1 MLFAVVDVET
11 TGGNAKTGK
20 ITEIAIVITDGESI
34 IDEFE
39 SLVDPD
45 QFIPSFITNLTG
57 ITNQMV
63 EDAPDFSQIAEK
75 VSELL
80 SDKIFVAHNVNF
92 DYSFIKKQ
100 LEESGFPITSKKM
113 CTVRY
118 SRKMV
123 PGNPSYSLGNICAYF
138 GIKNLDAHRAM
149 SDTKA
154 TVQLLHALLRLDYNE
169 FYKTY
174 LTNGKEVNLP
184 SGLSLETFN
193 NLPQKPG
200 IYYMK
205 DALGKII
212 YIGKAKKIKA
222 RVAQHFS
229 GKITEKEAAF
239 HKLVQDVEF
248 ELLGSELLALLFEDS
263 EIRKHWPLYNK
274 AQKST
279 PTRFHIGYYTDQNEK
294 WRIGIMKGKYSGKK
308 LLTTYSLMS
317 AREHLIALVKE
328 HNLSSEL
335 CQVEI
340 PNRPYITV
348 EDHHNNLENLI
359 KNHIPSPTDFVIW
372 EKGRNYSEDSYILIK
387 QNQFHGFGFIPYG
400 QKTTNYTEL
409 KKNMVFTNAS
419 GVTEKYIM
427 NYITNESNLSVSI
440 IKFEDEGLLF

>member
-1 MLFAVVDVET
+1 MLFAVVDIET

-34 IDEFE
+34 IEEYE

-45 QFIPSFITNLTG
+45 QFIPPFITNLTG

-63 EDAPDFSQIAEK
+63 EDAPDFGQIAEK
-75 VSELL
+75 VSQLL

-100 LEESGFPITSKKM
+100 LEESGYPISKKKM

-123 PGNPSYSLGNICAYF
+123 PGNPSYSLGNICSYF

-154 TVQLLHALLRLDYNE
+154 TVQLLHELLRLDYND
-169 FYKTY
+169 FYKSY
-174 LTNGKEVNLP
+174 LKDGKEVNLP
-184 SGLSLETFN
+184 SGLSLKSFN
-193 NLPQKPG
+193 RLPEKPG
-200 IYYMK
+200 VYYMK
-205 DALGKII
+205 DDVGKII
-212 YIGKAKKIKA
+212 YIGKAKKIKS
-222 RVAQHFS
+222 RVGQHFS
-229 GKITEKEAAF
+229 GKTSKKEAAF
-239 HKLVQDVEF
+239 HMLVNSVEF

-263 EIRKHWPLYNK
+263 EIRKHWPTYNK

-294 WRIGIMKGKYSGKK
+294 WRIGIIKGKYAGKK
-308 LLTTYSLMS
+308 LLTTYSLLS
-317 AREHLIALVKE
+317 AREHLISLVKE
-328 HNLSSEL
+328 HQLNPEL

-340 PNRPYITV
+340 PNSKIISH
-348 EDHHNNLENLI
+348 EEHHLNLNNLIN
-359 KNHIPSPTDFVIW
+359 NHIPTPTDFVIW
-372 EKGRNYSEDSYILIK
+372 EKGRHYGEDSFILIK
-387 QNQFHGFGFIPYG
+387 QSQFHGFGFIPRG
-400 QKTTNYTEL
+400 QKTTNYSEL
-409 KKNMVFTNAS
+409 KQLMVPANSS

-427 NYITNESNLSVSI
+427 NYITSQENLSVSI
-440 IKFEDEGLLF
+440 IQFRDEGLLF